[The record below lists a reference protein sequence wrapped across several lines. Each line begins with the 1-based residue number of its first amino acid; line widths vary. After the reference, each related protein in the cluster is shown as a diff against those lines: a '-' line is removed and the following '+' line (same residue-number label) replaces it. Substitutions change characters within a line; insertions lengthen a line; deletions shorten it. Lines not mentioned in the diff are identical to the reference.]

1 MSQALQPYGVLNG
14 VTMFNQVLKWLGST
28 VLLIIFVCYSRGA
41 EGQNISEFFTSL
53 DNVCPIVEC
62 EWNGC
67 DGCDE
72 SCYNDCEKNQ
82 EDCGYTYDCDDVKKQ
97 LESCGEVCIPFTPT
111 ATPTWTPTVTAT
123 ATQTATPT
131 ETSTPTVTPTA
142 TATETPKSIACL
154 TFNGTEA
161 VHMMQAVKERNLYD
175 GHVLTTIDHD
185 ECYSHNFDP
194 KLCSGGYRRDAQT
207 LTALCGFA
215 FEYQGTPCN
224 GTISHEAPNGGRT
237 SFTSPGDNSCG
248 YWNNGKFMLE
258 NARPCQGALWFEDS
272 SISCFCDK
280 SENDES
286 LACISLNQIPKPDEK
301 PVEGWYNASLKV
313 CPDFCKD
320 LGLENIA
327 SPDGFKCTSGE
338 NRPLSAIEANVNY
351 GFGCSGSC
359 DTPEGSEQAASNN
372 IFCYHPGQKKNYQ
385 ATDLTVG
392 CYCG

>member
-1 MSQALQPYGVLNG
+1 
-14 VTMFNQVLKWLGST
+14 MFNQVIKWFGTAVFLI
-28 VLLIIFVCYSRGA
+28 VFLLCSPGA
-41 EGQNISEFFTSL
+41 NGQDLLEEMIGDVT
-53 DNVCPIVEC
+53 CPIIEC

-72 SCYNDCEKNQ
+72 TCYNDCQENQ
-82 EDCGYTYDCDDVKKQ
+82 EDCGYTYDCDDVKQQ
-97 LESCGEVCIPFTPT
+97 LESCGEVCMPFTPT
-111 ATPTWTPTVTAT
+111 ATATV
-123 ATQTATPT
+123 
-131 ETSTPTVTPTA
+131 TPTVTPTA
-142 TATETPKSIACL
+142 TPTETPKSIACL

-185 ECYSHNFDP
+185 ECSSRNFDP
-194 KLCSGGYRRDAQT
+194 KLCSGRYRRDAQT

-224 GTISHEAPNGGRT
+224 GTISHEAPNGGRM
-237 SFTSPGDNSCG
+237 SFTSPGNNSCG
-248 YWNNGKFMLE
+248 YWNNGKFKLE
-258 NARPCQGALWFEDS
+258 NARPCQDALWFQDRT
-272 SISCFCDK
+272 ISCFCDK
-280 SENDES
+280 SENDLS
-286 LACISLNQIPKPDEK
+286 LACVSLNQIPKPDEK
-301 PVEGWYNASLKV
+301 PVEGWYNAYPKV

-351 GFGCSGSC
+351 RFGCSGSC

-372 IFCYHPGQKKNYQ
+372 VFCYHPGQKKNYQ